1 MKLNFISSTIALLG
15 ASFVLGAS
23 VQEQKCDKD
32 SDYYDVVFKKCI
44 TSYYNTSDAKSYCSI
59 VNTNECRQL
68 FNDPASY
75 FKSCEN
81 VWDDYEEYLTNELPI
96 IASYKAH
103 ASIICQ
109 FDERGNFCPY
119 SKQYFDK
126 EREYINQVYGDGGQ
140 YISHET
146 IDQNEIKENCQSN
159 KCVYQ
164 YMNLDN
170 EFGYLNVPRTES
182 NKLFY
187 DLREEII
194 NDPIETSTTVEDPIK
209 TSSTNED
216 PIETSTTIENLIETS
231 TTIEDP
237 IETSTAIEDPI
248 ETSTTTEN
256 PIETSTTVEDPI
268 KTSSTNEDSIE
279 TSTTIENL
287 IETSTT
293 IEDPIETSTAIEDPI
308 ETSIT
313 IENPVETSTTNNV
326 VPTPKRKC
334 FVKSKK
340 N

>member
-109 FDERGNFCPY
+109 FDERGNLCPY

-194 NDPIETSTTVEDPIK
+194 NGFKTVQKYLSKKCPYYG
-209 TSSTNED
+209 
-216 PIETSTTIENLIETS
+216 PNLWK
-231 TTIEDP
+231 
-237 IETSTAIEDPI
+237 
-248 ETSTTTEN
+248 TTT
-256 PIETSTTVEDPI
+256 
-268 KTSSTNEDSIE
+268 
-279 TSTTIENL
+279 
-287 IETSTT
+287 
-293 IEDPIETSTAIEDPI
+293 
-308 ETSIT
+308 
-313 IENPVETSTTNNV
+313 
-326 VPTPKRKC
+326 
-334 FVKSKK
+334 KK
-340 N
+340 DNY